1 MKRLIF
7 AFLFSCFLPHVCAQ
21 NASGLWQG
29 QWTSPEGYIF
39 NFVMDIDQHADNSIE
54 GFINWQFVAA
64 PENNLYYEDKK
75 GKEAVEYIRGTI
87 SGNQVSVQGYESD
100 DPYLI
105 ISLDKY
111 QLTFDEGFSSFK
123 GITRNHGTWNGR
135 MDGVKINIP

>member
-1 MKRLIF
+1 MKRLTL
-7 AFLFSCFLPHVCAQ
+7 AFLFSSFLLHVCAQ

-29 QWTSPEGYIF
+29 QWASPEGYVF

-54 GFINWQFVAA
+54 GFINWQFESA
-64 PENNLYYEDKK
+64 PENDWYYKNKK

-87 SGNQVSVQGYESD
+87 SGNLVAVEGYKSD

-111 QLTFDEGFSSFK
+111 QFTFDEGFSFFK
-123 GITRNHGTWNGR
+123 GITGNHGTWKGR
-135 MDGVKINIP
+135 MDAVRINLP